1 MAVRLAELLGQDV
14 KFAADPEVVG
24 ENAKAAVEAM
34 KDGDVVL
41 LENHVTEQKRQR
53 TERHSAK
60 NWLLFVMY
68 L

>member
-1 MAVRLAELLGQDV
+1 MAELFGQDV

-41 LENHVTEQKRQR
+41 LENTRYRAEETKNGEAFLQR
-53 TERHSAK
+53 TGFS
-60 NWLLFVMY
+60 LLMY